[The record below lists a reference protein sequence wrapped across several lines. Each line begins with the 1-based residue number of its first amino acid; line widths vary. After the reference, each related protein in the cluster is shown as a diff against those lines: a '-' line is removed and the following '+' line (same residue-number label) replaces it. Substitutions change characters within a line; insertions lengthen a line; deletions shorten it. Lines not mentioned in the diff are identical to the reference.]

1 MVADGVATTDEIDQA
16 IIYGPGLRWAFM
28 GTCLTFHLAGGEQ
41 GMRHMLEQFGPALEL
56 PWTKLKAPEL
66 TDQLIDRMVEGTQEQ
81 ADGYSIRD
89 LEKLRDNCLVSIMQ
103 SLRSYDYASGH
114 TLKKDEERQY
124 AETSGSTSWSQGDD
138 LSQPLALHTDK
149 VHPEW
154 VDYNGH
160 MTESRYLQVFGD
172 ASDALYQY
180 VGVDADYHANGNS
193 YYTVETHINNI
204 MEVSAHA
211 SLKVT
216 TQLLGLDN
224 KRLHFIHNL
233 YNAKDDSLLA
243 TAEQMVLHVDTNA
256 AKACSAKPEVLEV
269 LQKIMDAHA
278 RLPNPERRSREMAVP
293 VPKG

>member
-1 MVADGVATTDEIDQA
+1 
-16 IIYGPGLRWAFM
+16 
-28 GTCLTFHLAGGEQ
+28 
-41 GMRHMLEQFGPALEL
+41 
-56 PWTKLKAPEL
+56 
-66 TDQLIDRMVEGTQEQ
+66 
-81 ADGYSIRD
+81 
-89 LEKLRDNCLVSIMQ
+89 MQ
-103 SLRSYDYASGH
+103 SLRSYDYASGS

-124 AETSGSTSWSQGDD
+124 ADTSGSTSWSASDD
-138 LSQPLALHTDK
+138 LSQPLELHTDK

-180 VGVDADYHANGNS
+180 VGVDAEYHANGNS

-204 MEVSAHA
+204 MEIAAHEP
-211 SLKVT
+211 LKVT

-224 KRLHFIHNL
+224 KRLHFIHNM

-256 AKACSAKPEVLEV
+256 AKACPAKPEILDI
-269 LQKIMDAHA
+269 LQKIMDAHTL
-278 RLPNPERRSREMAVP
+278 LPNPERRSREMVVP
-293 VPKG
+293 APKS